1 MVKAVVIITVS
12 DTCCKD
18 HAKDQSGPALFQLV
32 KEKFPDADIH
42 TIILPDEKDLIEKK
56 LKYFCDT
63 KIDLILTTGG
73 TGLSSRDVT
82 PEATKAVIQRE
93 IPAISTAMTI
103 ESLKKTPMA
112 MLSRAIAGIRDST
125 LIVNFPGSKKAV
137 IECAEVVMPVLSHAL
152 SLLANNLNE
161 VSRVHDTMKAEHRC
175 SHKMSKVD
183 VSKVALRHRESP
195 YPMLEMSEAFQIVDA
210 VMSQWKEC
218 VEVLPLEQ
226 CIGKVAAQDIRAK
239 EPMPPFPA
247 SIKDG
252 YACLSCD
259 GAGVRKVRSALTAG
273 DEYPQE
279 SPLVAGECA
288 RVNTGAP
295 VPPGADCVVQVE
307 DTRLIKAT
315 EDYQTELEVEVLVAP
330 AAHQDVRPVGF
341 DIPLGT
347 ILLEKG
353 DVIDAAQIGILAGA
367 GCLEI
372 PVRLCP
378 KVAILSTGNELQEPS
393 EVTLHPSHIRDSNR
407 LMLRSLLREHGY
419 ASVDSG
425 IARDEPGALAAAIA
439 TALSS
444 ADVLVCTG
452 GVSMGER
459 DLLKPVLQHD
469 FGASIHFGRVRMKPG
484 KPSTF
489 ATCTYKG
496 RTKYIFALPGNPV
509 SAYVCCVLFVVRALR
524 RCTRD
529 TSEYARMRVRLA
541 GDVTLDPRPEYA
553 RAVLTFPTTDQLPVA
568 TVLGN
573 QCSSR
578 LLSVCGAS
586 VLLELPAATDTVKV
600 LAADSTV
607 SALIVGRIDLTRS

>member
-137 IECAEVVMPVLSHAL
+137 IECAEVVMPVLSHAQ

-161 VSRVHDTMKAEHRC
+161 VSRVHDAMKAEHRC

-247 SIKDG
+247 SIKD
-252 YACLSCD
+252 
-259 GAGVRKVRSALTAG
+259 VRKVRSALTAG
-273 DEYPQE
+273 DEYPQD

-307 DTRLIKAT
+307 DTRLIKAS

-372 PVRLCP
+372 PV
-378 KVAILSTGNELQEPS
+378 AILSTGNELQEPS

-407 LMLRSLLREHGY
+407 LMLRSLLS
-419 ASVDSG
+419 ASLEV
-425 IARDEPGALAAAIA
+425 LC
-439 TALSS
+439 S
-444 ADVLVCTG
+444 A
-452 GVSMGER
+452 
-459 DLLKPVLQHD
+459 P
-469 FGASIHFGRVRMKPG
+469 
-484 KPSTF
+484 
-489 ATCTYKG
+489 
-496 RTKYIFALPGNPV
+496 
-509 SAYVCCVLFVVRALR
+509 
-524 RCTRD
+524 
-529 TSEYARMRVRLA
+529 
-541 GDVTLDPRPEYA
+541 
-553 RAVLTFPTTDQLPVA
+553 
-568 TVLGN
+568 
-573 QCSSR
+573 
-578 LLSVCGAS
+578 
-586 VLLELPAATDTVKV
+586 
-600 LAADSTV
+600 
-607 SALIVGRIDLTRS
+607 